1 MHAAE
6 DFDVASDMLTRTSE
20 TNDFAADVSVF
31 PCAPDPETGGRQ
43 LEQLAFE
50 VVSTESLG
58 HAAAKAA
65 KLVARGVR
73 RVFAIDVRRAR
84 ALEWSTSPASWSLLD
99 PGTHIDDL
107 ALAAPLPVNALLHAA
122 KADDAVA
129 RALIAK
135 RNPEIEAAIA
145 TQALQAWAEGKRE
158 GFADGM
164 AETLLA
170 ILDARGIALEVAE
183 RMRIRSERNPAILAR
198 WAVRAAT
205 CDTAARLFEDS

>member
-1 MHAAE
+1 VHAAE

-99 PGTHIDDL
+99 PGTHIEDP

-129 RALIAK
+129 RALIVK
-135 RNPEIEAAIA
+135 RNPEIA
-145 TQALQAWAEGKRE
+145 THTLQARTEGKQE
-158 GFADGM
+158 GI
-164 AETLLA
+164 AESLLA
-170 ILDARGIALEVAE
+170 FLSARGVALAVADRARILGE
-183 RMRIRSERNPAILAR
+183 RDPAMLNR
-198 WAVRAAT
+198 WVVRAAT
-205 CDTAARLFEDS
+205 CDTAASLFEDS